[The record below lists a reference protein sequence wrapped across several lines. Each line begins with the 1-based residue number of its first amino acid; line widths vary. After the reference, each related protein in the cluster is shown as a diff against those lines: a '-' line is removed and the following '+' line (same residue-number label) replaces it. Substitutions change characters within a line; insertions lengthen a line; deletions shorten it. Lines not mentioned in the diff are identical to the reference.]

1 MTMPQQLR
9 LVNTPAP
16 AHNLTTDPVR
26 RVFEHWVFMFGRCAK
41 RTKLDHERRL
51 AIAAALAMYDQDVET
66 IMQAVEGMAAVPLG
80 DKPQS
85 MRDAMIEVSWFL
97 AKAARIERALR
108 YADDLRAMAA
118 RSDAAALRVA
128 SGPGLDVAPADPAA
142 AAAARDKLRA
152 LAEQCRGARG

>member
-1 MTMPQQLR
+1 LLQGSTAGPKTLKTATQYRRCTTMTMPQQLR

-51 AIAAALAMYDQDVET
+51 
-66 IMQAVEGMAAVPLG
+66 AAVPLG